1 MNTNALFLA
10 LAIAAAPVSAL
21 ADDQGGPPAAPPQ
34 LTQSQRDALGAAM
47 KSYRDKSMALHQQAR
62 TQILG
67 ALTPANKTLLGSVVS
82 QLAVAPQPDP
92 RAAAS
97 QLDAALSQNEKQSIL
112 TAAASLHDGE
122 KALRDQMRAQMAS
135 VMPAMPPRPARSGG
149 GPGDR
154 QGREHEAHTPDAGF
168 ILLMTAMGPAGGG
181 RMGMMGWGGPPMM
194 DHHI

>member
-10 LAIAAAPVSAL
+10 LAIAVAPLPAF
-21 ADDQGGPPAAPPQ
+21 ADDPSPAPAAPQ
-34 LTQSQRDALGAAM
+34 LTQTQRDALHAAM
-47 KSYRDKSMALHQQAR
+47 KSYRDKSEALHQQAR

-92 RAAAS
+92 RAAAA
-97 QLDAALSQNEKQSIL
+97 QLDAALSPGEQQAIL
-112 TAAASLHDGE
+112 AAAASLRDGE

-135 VMPAMPPRPARSGG
+135 TMPAMPNRPPGGGNGNRPGRSG
-149 GPGDR
+149 
-154 QGREHEAHTPDAGF
+154 ATAPDAGF

-181 RMGMMGWGGPPMM
+181 HMGMMGWGGPPMP
-194 DHHI
+194 HHTP